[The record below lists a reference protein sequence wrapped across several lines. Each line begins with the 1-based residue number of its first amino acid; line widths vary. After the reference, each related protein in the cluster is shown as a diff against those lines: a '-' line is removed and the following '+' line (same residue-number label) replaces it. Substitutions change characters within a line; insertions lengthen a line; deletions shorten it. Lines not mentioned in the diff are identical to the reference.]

1 MLDMK
6 RRELFVS
13 FLAPSNRHFL
23 HQKCLGRSLPD
34 TLDSSFVRDSLD
46 HLVGEQHERIRDRE
60 PNRFGGLEIDKDGKA
75 SSSQVTVRS
84 ALHVERWLLILRR

>member
-23 HQKCLGRSLPD
+23 HQKCLGRSFPD
-34 TLDSSFVRDSLD
+34 ALDSSFVRRT
-46 HLVGEQHERIRDRE
+46 VGS
-60 PNRFGGLEIDKDGKA
+60 A
-75 SSSQVTVRS
+75 SV
-84 ALHVERWLLILRR
+84 